1 MAELEKALL
10 KAPRPSVFFET
21 LGQME
26 QLGVWFPEVQAL
38 IGVPQEPK
46 FHPEGDVWNHTVL
59 VLDRAAALRAQA
71 EHPRELMFAALCHD
85 FGKPDTT
92 RRDDTGR
99 IALSATRRR
108 VWPRRKPSWPASPG
122 RSSSGAMC

>member
-1 MAELEKALL
+1 MAELEKAFL

-21 LGQME
+21 LRQME

-59 VLDRAAALRAQA
+59 VLDRAAACA
-71 EHPRELMFAALCHD
+71 PRQS
-85 FGKPDTT
+85 T
-92 RRDDTGR
+92 
-99 IALSATRRR
+99 
-108 VWPRRKPSWPASPG
+108 PG
-122 RSSSGAMC
+122 R